1 MATTN
6 HKQLCRPQPVATE
19 SHAVESQCET
29 VYDDEED
36 DDELTEEDED
46 NEDEE
51 GAEGEDS
58 EETLTDASSSPQR
71 TNDAVSKTNPV
82 RLSPD
87 IQNFI
92 SQMPEVSQHF
102 RIVSKIGEGISM
114 EPCVISIPGSDQCR
128 NFQLRLQG
136 SRSQL
141 SYI

>member
-1 MATTN
+1 MMATTN

-46 NEDEE
+46 NEDEDGE
-51 GAEGEDS
+51 EGEDS
-58 EETLTDASSSPQR
+58 EETLTDVSSSPQSAR
-71 TNDAVSKTNPV
+71 DAVSKAHPPC
-82 RLSPD
+82 LSPD

-102 RIVSKIGEGISM
+102 RIV
-114 EPCVISIPGSDQCR
+114 
-128 NFQLRLQG
+128 
-136 SRSQL
+136 
-141 SYI
+141 